1 MSHESSMQ
9 VKAKRAMAERARRLA
24 NSVPEADRLRL
35 LELAVEQEDEADALE
50 RSASGPRRDG
60 TPS

>member
-9 VKAKRAMAERARRLA
+9 VKAKRAMAERARRLSNGVA
-24 NSVPEADRLRL
+24 EADRLRL
-35 LELAVEQEDEADALE
+35 LELAVEQEDEALE
-50 RSASGPRRDG
+50 RSADCPRRGG

>member
-9 VKAKRAMAERARRLA
+9 VKAKRAMAERARRLSNGVA
-24 NSVPEADRLRL
+24 EADRLRL
-35 LELAVEQEDEADALE
+35 LALAVEQEDEADALE
-50 RSASGPRRDG
+50 RSADCPRRGG